1 MKKLVILLVILVS
14 GLIGLG
20 VYNHQLHKQTEPVNT
35 EVSVID
41 EVANKKKV
49 DEALVNKIVEYYQR
63 GNRYKEV
70 LKVNG
75 KSYSFYRLPFTY
87 RNYKFGTVIKIGEVK
102 EENAIVVKHL
112 FTADEYYLLEN
123 KTYKNVPF
131 IDTVVIKTTP
141 ADTTIL
147 SDWK

>member
-1 MKKLVILLVILVS
+1 MKKLTILLVILVS

-20 VYNHQLHKQTEPVNT
+20 IYNNQLNKQAEPVKT

-49 DEALVNKIVEYYQR
+49 DELLIDKIIEYYQV

-70 LKVNG
+70 LKVDGN
-75 KSYSFYRLPFTY
+75 SYSFYRLPFTY
-87 RNYKFGTVIKIGEVK
+87 RNYKFGSIIKIGEVK

-112 FTADEYYLLEN
+112 FTADEYYLLED

-131 IDTVVIKTTP
+131 LDTVVIKTTP
-141 ADTTIL
+141 ADTIIL